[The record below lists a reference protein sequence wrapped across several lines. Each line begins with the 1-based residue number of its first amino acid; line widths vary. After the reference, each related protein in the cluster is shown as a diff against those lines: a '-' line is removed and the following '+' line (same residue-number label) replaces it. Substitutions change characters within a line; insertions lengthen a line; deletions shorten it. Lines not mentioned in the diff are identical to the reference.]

1 MSIFRYV
8 NSAMVYNIRQNQ
20 SKYFFL
26 ASYQLSSGVEDKI
39 LTKKYFRGGQKIR
52 KLMFSMKNE
61 HFNLCN
67 GHTNI
72 QNQPKYLCIASY
84 QMSRRDMWKIKCWP
98 GCLVGADFFITIL
111 K

>member
-1 MSIFRYV
+1 MVHSNSKIDIFHEKMSILRYV
-8 NSAMVYNIRQNQ
+8 NSAMAYNIRQNQ

-52 KLMFSMKNE
+52 KLTFFIKNE
-61 HFNLCN
+61 HFNLCD

-72 QNQPKYLCIASY
+72 QNQPKYLFIAKNS
-84 QMSRRDMWKIKCWP
+84 
-98 GCLVGADFFITIL
+98 
-111 K
+111 